1 MGDDYEDDG
10 LNDNPATPITELTPE
25 SAEQIYRFLNGLYD
39 GLKTIT
45 DLNND
50 ERRLLL
56 RLDLM
61 LRLRKGLKLD
71 TEALSEFKDNYLR
84 YTISKNRKGRTE
96 VINAISGRQ
105 QAATR
110 KRGSVFHRR
119 Y

>member
-1 MGDDYEDDG
+1 MVDDYEEGD
-10 LNDNPATPITELTPE
+10 LNDNSTTPITELTPE
-25 SAEQIYRFLNGLYD
+25 SAEQIYRFLNGMYD

-61 LRLRKGLKLD
+61 LRLRKGVKLD
-71 TEALSEFKDNYLR
+71 TEALGEFKENYLR

-105 QAATR
+105 AAAK
-110 KRGSVFHRR
+110 KRGSLFHRR